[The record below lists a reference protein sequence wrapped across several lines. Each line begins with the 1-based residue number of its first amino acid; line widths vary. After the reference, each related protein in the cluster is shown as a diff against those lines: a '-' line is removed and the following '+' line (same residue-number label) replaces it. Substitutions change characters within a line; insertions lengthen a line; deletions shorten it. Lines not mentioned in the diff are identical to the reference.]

1 MGGHQ
6 SISRIFDGSCRSRQI
21 SDKPRTKVIANL
33 IKHGMKPSAFG
44 KVGINLLIPCLIVFV
59 SNKSGQFRQ
68 IAWRKLLNSLF

>member
-1 MGGHQ
+1 M
-6 SISRIFDGSCRSRQI
+6 
-21 SDKPRTKVIANL
+21 PRTKVIANL
-33 IKHGMKPSAFG
+33 IEYGMKPSAFG